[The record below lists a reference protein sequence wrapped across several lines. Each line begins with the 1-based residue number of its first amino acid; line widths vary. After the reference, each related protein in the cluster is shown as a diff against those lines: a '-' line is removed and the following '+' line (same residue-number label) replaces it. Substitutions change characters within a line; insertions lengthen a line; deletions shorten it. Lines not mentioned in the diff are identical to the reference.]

1 MIDDALNHFG
11 DFVVVIGSNAIEVG
25 HALHSSVF
33 PQENKSASIFGSTL
47 MAKASHTRDSDDA
60 NLTALDNHYI
70 ENAVII
76 FGLKVAA
83 SETRMSRF

>member
-33 PQENKSASIFGSTL
+33 PQENKSASMFGSF
-47 MAKASHTRDSDDA
+47 SDQHSWPKQA
-60 NLTALDNHYI
+60 IPEIPT
-70 ENAVII
+70 
-76 FGLKVAA
+76 
-83 SETRMSRF
+83 TPT

>member
-1 MIDDALNHFG
+1 
-11 DFVVVIGSNAIEVG
+11 
-25 HALHSSVF
+25 
-33 PQENKSASIFGSTL
+33 
-47 MAKASHTRDSDDA
+47 MAKASHTRDSDDD